1 MTARY
6 TRELLEEAAAQ
17 CRSLSD
23 VITRLGGTPTN
34 GSRAYLRKLIS
45 AWDVDCSHFEPEGIR
60 HTERRLRA
68 VVGESTSIAEVV
80 RRLGVSPVGGNQA
93 HIGRRI
99 ARLGIDTS
107 HFTPNS
113 GARRPRRSL
122 SDRLVLG
129 TPNDG
134 RIQSDRLRRH
144 LLRQGLKDLC
154 AMCGTGPVWN
164 GAPLRL
170 EVDHINGD
178 WWDNRPENLRLLC
191 PNCHAATDTYRG
203 RKRRG
208 AVR

>member
-6 TRELLEEAAAQ
+6 TPELLAQAAVE
-17 CRSLSD
+17 CTSLSD

-34 GSRAYLRKLIS
+34 GSRAYLRKLIA
-45 AWDVDCSHFEPEGIR
+45 AWGIDCSHFEPEGVR

-68 VVGESTSIAEVV
+68 VVRDSTSIAEVV
-80 RRLGVSPVGGNQA
+80 RRLGISPVGGNQA

-99 ARLGIDTS
+99 ARLGIDIS
-107 HFTPNS
+107 HFTPN
-113 GARRPRRSL
+113 GGVRRPKRSL
-122 SDRLVLG
+122 TDRLVLG
-129 TPNDG
+129 SPEDG
-134 RIQSDRLRRH
+134 RIQSDRLRGHLMRH
-144 LLRQGLKDLC
+144 GLKDLC

-203 RKRRG
+203 RKRG
-208 AVR
+208 KAVR